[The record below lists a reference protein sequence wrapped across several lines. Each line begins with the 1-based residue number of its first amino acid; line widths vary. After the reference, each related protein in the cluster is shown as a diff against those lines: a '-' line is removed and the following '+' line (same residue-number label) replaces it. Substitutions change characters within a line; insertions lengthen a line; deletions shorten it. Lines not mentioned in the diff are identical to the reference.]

1 MKTSNEKKFRL
12 IIFFLIAVIVLF
24 FVGIVY
30 QFVVIKQL
38 ESQVNASHETFIR
51 NVIGETLFW

>member
-38 ESQVNASHETFIR
+38 ERQVNASHETFIR